1 MNLTPGIYPN
11 IPEDIYHADALCDV
25 PTLSSSMCK
34 ILVKGSPLHAWYAH
48 PRLNRELQREEKEV
62 FDLGTI
68 AHALMLQG
76 LSVAVVLKYDD
87 WKTKAARL
95 DRDFVRSVGKIPI
108 LEKDWARC
116 LAMVTAGKKQL
127 AAHKEAADAFTKG
140 KPEQT
145 MIWQD
150 DHGVMCRARVD
161 WLHDSLVTIDD
172 YKSTGRSANPDGI
185 ERVMHTMGYD
195 IQSQFYLR
203 GLAKL
208 DPSGLSNLQRQFR
221 FIAQENVE
229 PYALCVL
236 GIHPTFEWSGQ
247 QQVQKAIDLWAKC
260 LKSGKWPGYP
270 DRICFPELPKWAED
284 RMVNAELQEV
294 SN

>member
-1 MNLTPGIYPN
+1 MNLKPGIYPD
-11 IPEDIYHADALCDV
+11 IPEDVYHADALCDV

-34 ILVKGSPLHAWYAH
+34 ILVGKSAQHAWYSH
-48 PRLNRELQREEKEV
+48 PRLNRELQPEEKAI
-62 FDLGTI
+62 FDHGTV

-76 LSVAVVLKYDD
+76 LSVAVVLKHDD
-87 WKTKAARL
+87 WKKKAARE

-108 LEKDWARC
+108 LEKDWSRC

-172 YKSTGRSANPDGI
+172 YKSTGRSANPDGL
-185 ERVMHTMGYD
+185 ERVIYSMGWD

-203 GLAKL
+203 GLDKL
-208 DPSGLSNLQRQFR
+208 DPRSGAINRQFR

-229 PYALCVL
+229 PYALSVI
-236 GIHPTFEWSGQ
+236 GIHPTFEWSGRQ
-247 QQVQKAIDLWAKC
+247 NVQKGIDLWAKC
-260 LKSGKWPGYP
+260 LKSNKWPGYP
-270 DRICFPELPKWAED
+270 DRIAYPELPKYAESK
-284 RMVNAELQEV
+284 MIEAELQEV

>member
-1 MNLTPGIYPN
+1 MNLAPGIYPD
-11 IPEDIYHADALCDV
+11 IPEDVYHADALCDV

-34 ILVKGSPLHAWYAH
+34 ILVGKSAAHAFYSH
-48 PRLNRELQREEKEV
+48 PRLNRELQREEKEL

-68 AHALMLQG
+68 SHALMLQG
-76 LSVAVVLKYDD
+76 LSVAVVLKHDN
-87 WKTKAARL
+87 WKTKAAREE
-95 DRDFVRSVGKIPI
+95 RDFVRSVGKIPV
-108 LEKDWARC
+108 LESNWARC

-161 WLHDSLVTIDD
+161 WLHDSLLTIDD
-172 YKSTGRSANPDGI
+172 LKTTGRSANPDGL
-185 ERVMHTMGYD
+185 ERVIYSMGWD
-195 IQSQFYLR
+195 VQSAFYLR
-203 GLAKL
+203 GLEKL
-208 DPSGLSNLQRQFR
+208 DPRAGAVNRQFR

-229 PYALCVL
+229 PYALSVI
-236 GIHPTFEWSGQ
+236 GVHPTFEWSGRQ
-247 QQVQKAIDLWAKC
+247 NVQKAIDLWAKC
-260 LKSGKWPGYP
+260 LKSNKWPGYP
-270 DRICFPELPKWAED
+270 DRIAYPELPKYAESK
-284 RMVNAELQEV
+284 MIEAELQEV